1 VFTAGS
7 TLLAVTLALALA
19 ACLELDVRAKR
30 LLRSIFIWPYAV
42 AGVVVG
48 IVLKV
53 LINPVTGLLA
63 FLNHLWPGLWAP
75 HLAGQQ
81 AMLVL

>member
-1 VFTAGS
+1 FYASLRATLVFTAGS

-63 FLNHLWPGLWAP
+63 FLNHL
-75 HLAGQQ
+75 
-81 AMLVL
+81 